1 MKSKIAK
8 ISMAAI
14 AVIGLSASVANADT
28 LSDTKAQGYLKCG
41 INSGL
46 PGFASADSKGN
57 WSGID
62 IDVCRAVA
70 AAVLGDATKVKFT
83 SLNAKERFTAL
94 QSGEIDLLSRNTTW
108 TETRDASL
116 GLNFAGVNFYDG
128 QGFMVH
134 KSLGVKSAKE
144 LDGAAVC
151 VQSGTTTELN
161 LADYFRK
168 NGMKYKLVAYD
179 ANDQVVKGYE
189 SGRCDVITSDSSQ
202 LYSLRIKLKNP
213 SGSAVLPE
221 IISKE
226 PLGPVVRQGDDKWF
240 NIVKWSYNAMVAAE
254 EAGITSKNVDSMLK
268 SNNPTVKRIL
278 GVEGKLGENLGLS
291 KDFAYNIIKQ
301 VGNYGEVF
309 DRTVGKDSPLK
320 IKRGLN
326 ALWTKGGLQYS
337 PPFR

>member
-1 MKSKIAK
+1 MRSKIAK

-14 AVIGLSASVANADT
+14 AVIGLSASVASADT
-28 LSDTKAQGYLKCG
+28 LSDTLSQGYLKCG

-46 PGFASADSKGN
+46 PGFASADSNGH
-57 WSGID
+57 WTGID
-62 IDVCRAVA
+62 IEVCRAVA
-70 AAVLGDATKVKFT
+70 AAVLGDPTKVKFT

-108 TETRDASL
+108 TETRDSSL

-268 SNNPTVKRIL
+268 SNNPTIKRIL
-278 GVEGKLGENLGLS
+278 GVEGKLGENLGLK
-291 KDFAYNIIKQ
+291 KDFAYQIIKK

-309 DRTVGKDSPLK
+309 ERTVGMGSPLK
-320 IKRGLN
+320 IKRGIN

>member
-28 LSDTKAQGYLKCG
+28 LSDTIKQGYLKCG
-41 INSGL
+41 INSGV
-46 PGFASADSKGN
+46 PGFAAVDSKGV

-70 AAVLGDATKVKFT
+70 TAVLGDPSKVKYT

-108 TETRDASL
+108 TETRDTSL

-134 KSLGVKSAKE
+134 KSLGVKDAKE

-151 VQSGTTTELN
+151 VQSGTTTEMN
-161 LADYFRK
+161 LADYFRS

-179 ANDQVVKGYE
+179 SNDQVLKAYE
-189 SGRCDVITSDSSQ
+189 SGRCDVLTSDASQ
-202 LYSLRIKLKNP
+202 LYSLRIKLKKP
-213 SGSAVLPE
+213 SDSMVLPN

-268 SNNPTVKRIL
+268 SNNPTIKRIL

-291 KDFAYNIIKQ
+291 KDFAYNIIKK

-309 DRTVGKDSPLK
+309 ERNVGMGSPLK

>member
-8 ISMAAI
+8 ISIAAI
-14 AVIGLSASVANADT
+14 AALSLSASVASADT
-28 LSDTKAQGYLKCG
+28 LSDTLSQGYLKCG

-46 PGFASADSKGN
+46 PGFASADSQGH

-62 IDVCRAVA
+62 ISVCRAVA
-70 AAVLGDATKVKFT
+70 AAVLGDKTKVKFT

-108 TETRDASL
+108 TETRDSSL

-128 QGFMVH
+128 QGFLVH
-134 KSLGVKSAKE
+134 KSLGVKNAKE

-179 ANDQVVKGYE
+179 SNDQVLKGFE
-189 SGRCDVITSDSSQ
+189 TGRCDVITSDSSQ

-213 SGSAVLPE
+213 AGSMVLPN

-240 NIVKWSYNAMVAAE
+240 NIVKWSYAAMVAAE

-278 GVEGKLGENLGLS
+278 GVEGKLGENLGIR
-291 KDFAYNIIKQ
+291 KDFAYQIIKQ

-309 DRTVGKDSPLK
+309 ERTVGMGSPLK

>member
-28 LSDTKAQGYLKCG
+28 LSDTVKQGYLKCG
-41 INSGL
+41 INSGV
-46 PGFASADSKGN
+46 PGFAAVDSKGV

-70 AAVLGDATKVKFT
+70 TAVLGDPSKVKYT

-108 TETRDASL
+108 TETRDTSL

-134 KSLGVKSAKE
+134 KSLGVKDAKE

-151 VQSGTTTELN
+151 VQSGTTTEMN
-161 LADYFRK
+161 LADYFRS

-179 ANDQVVKGYE
+179 SNDQVVKAYE
-189 SGRCDVITSDSSQ
+189 SGRCDVLTSDSSQ
-202 LYSLRIKLKNP
+202 LYSLRIKLKKP
-213 SGSAVLPE
+213 SESMVLPN

-291 KDFAYNIIKQ
+291 KDFAYNIIKK
-301 VGNYGEVF
+301 VGNYGEIF
-309 DRTVGKDSPLK
+309 ENNVGMNSPLK

>member
-62 IDVCRAVA
+62 ISVCRAVA
-70 AAVLGDATKVKFT
+70 AAVLGDASKVKFT

-108 TETRDASL
+108 TETRDSSL

-134 KSLGVKSAKE
+134 KSIGVKNAKE
-144 LDGAAVC
+144 LNGAAVC

-179 ANDQVVKGYE
+179 SNDQVVKGYE

-213 SGSAVLPE
+213 NGSMVLPN

-240 NIVKWSYNAMVAAE
+240 NIVKWSYAAMVAAE

-291 KDFAYNIIKQ
+291 KNFAYNIIKQ

-309 DRTVGKDSPLK
+309 DRTVGMNSPLK